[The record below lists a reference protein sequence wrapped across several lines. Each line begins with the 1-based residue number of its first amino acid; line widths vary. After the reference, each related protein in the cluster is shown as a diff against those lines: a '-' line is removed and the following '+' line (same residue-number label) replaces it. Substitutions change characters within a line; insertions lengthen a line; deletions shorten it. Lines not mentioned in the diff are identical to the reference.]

1 MNRPIDT
8 ESLAVM
14 KRCPR
19 FIQCTAPRC
28 PLDPLQE
35 RRTELPGEPRCTLS
49 KSKRLAL
56 GRGTALPRQGLTK
69 MEWARREAWHRLSET
84 EKASRLAHLRPF
96 RSNMPRGSE
105 ALHSSGGPER
115 VKRECKE

>member
-35 RRTELPGEPRCTLS
+35 RRTELPGEPRCTPLEIEAPCVR
-49 KSKRLAL
+49 KGYRLASARPDED
-56 GRGTALPRQGLTK
+56 GMGT
-69 MEWARREAWHRLSET
+69 
-84 EKASRLAHLRPF
+84 SRSLAQTQ
-96 RSNMPRGSE
+96 
-105 ALHSSGGPER
+105 
-115 VKRECKE
+115 